1 MLCYDT
7 ESDVNGF
14 NAMILILYNL
24 YQMYNVLLCNCFL
37 SLGNQMNYALCILKV
52 AQSFKADT
60 ALAVAL

>member
-7 ESDVNGF
+7 ESDINGF

-24 YQMYNVLLCNCFL
+24 YQMYNVLLCFL